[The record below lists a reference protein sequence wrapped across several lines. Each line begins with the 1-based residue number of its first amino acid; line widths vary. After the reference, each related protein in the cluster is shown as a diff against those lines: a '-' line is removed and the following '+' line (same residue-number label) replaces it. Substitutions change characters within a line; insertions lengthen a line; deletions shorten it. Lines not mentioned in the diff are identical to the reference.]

1 MIFLSFESVQP
12 KRTETCTEGG
22 SDVTG
27 HVGGP
32 ELSPKAKQRPQGRE
46 ESVSLHTYTHVHRW
60 RN

>member
-12 KRTETCTEGG
+12 KRAETCTEGG

-32 ELSPKAKQRPQGRE
+32 ELSPEAE
-46 ESVSLHTYTHVHRW
+46 
-60 RN
+60 